1 MLRGSY
7 RKVFRVGVRELYS
20 GLELEKCAQGWRE
33 RTILRVG
40 VRELYTGLELENGAQ
55 GEL

>member
-1 MLRGSY
+1 M
-7 RKVFRVGVRELYS
+7 YS
-20 GLELEKCAQGWRE
+20 GLELENCAQGWRE